1 MKIAQHRFRVTPLL
15 LCGLATVAVSFAGG
29 TAFAASQKNDTYSIK
44 VQYNPLE
51 LSTQAGAESIYG
63 KIKIAARRVCS
74 MTSEPWDLARTRHFW
89 QCYNTA
95 LAKAVDDVNSKNLTA
110 LHQLGSKQK
119 HPG

>member
-1 MKIAQHRFRVTPLL
+1 MKLSQNRFRVTPLL
-15 LCGLATVAVSFAGG
+15 LCGLATVVVSFAGG
-29 TAFAASQKNDTYSIK
+29 SALAASQKNDTYSIK
-44 VQYNPLE
+44 VQYNPLA
-51 LSTQAGAESIYG
+51 LTTHAGTQNLYG

-119 HPG
+119 HRG